1 MWIALLVLAGVLL
14 GGVISFAR
22 NRQWVGSAVLG
33 AAAVLAFAG
42 AYAWLP
48 R

>member
-1 MWIALLVLAGVLL
+1 VWIALLVLTGILL
-14 GGVISFAR
+14 GGVFSFAR
-22 NRQWVGSAVLG
+22 NRQWWGAMILLT
-33 AAAVLAFAG
+33 AAALSAAG

>member
-1 MWIALLVLAGVLL
+1 VWIALLVLTGVLL

-22 NRQWVGSAVLG
+22 NRMWVGVAVLG
-33 AAAVLAFAG
+33 AAAALSAVA
-42 AYAWLP
+42 AYQWLP

>member
-1 MWIALLVLAGVLL
+1 VWIALLVLAGVLV

-22 NRQWVGSAVLG
+22 NRAWFGAAILA

-42 AYAWLP
+42 AYAWVP

>member
-1 MWIALLVLAGVLL
+1 VWIALLVLTGILL
-14 GGVISFAR
+14 GGVFSFAR
-22 NRQWVGSAVLG
+22 NRQWWGAVILL
-33 AAAVLAFAG
+33 AAAALSAAG